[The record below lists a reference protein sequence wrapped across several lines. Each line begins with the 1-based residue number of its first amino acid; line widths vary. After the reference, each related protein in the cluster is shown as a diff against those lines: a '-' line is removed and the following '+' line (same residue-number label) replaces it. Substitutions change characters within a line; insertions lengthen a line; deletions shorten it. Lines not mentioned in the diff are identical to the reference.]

1 MKRKTPL
8 AAAVLAAAM
17 VLTACGGSPTAGV
30 GAPKVDDHAKEVYDE
45 INGLSGE
52 ERTDKLVEMAEE
64 EGKLVLYT
72 SNTDMDSLVEA
83 FEKKYDI
90 TVEPTRGNSETV
102 LQRLTTEG
110 NSGNVSTDLVETN
123 SGELNILAQEGFLY
137 DYESEYRD
145 AVREDGQ
152 LEGWTADRFNAFVVA
167 WNTDKVK
174 SSEIPGE
181 VADFA
186 DPKWDGKVALEIGD
200 VDWFAAV
207 SNYYLDQGKSQAE
220 VDKMW
225 TDIAANASVE
235 KGHST
240 MGDMLA
246 AGKLHVVL
254 SSYSHT
260 VDGLAGEDKAPVTW
274 KRGEEYV
281 APVVTRPNGAGLMA
295 TAKHPAAATLFM
307 DFLLSEGQQYIA
319 EDFRSTAV
327 PQEGDPLEG
336 VETIPVPEGDML
348 EDYDRWDR
356 AYRELVGG

>member
-8 AAAVLAAAM
+8 AAVVLAAAM

-45 INGLSGE
+45 INGLTGQ
-52 ERTDKLVEMAEE
+52 ERTDKLVEMAEK

-102 LQRLTTEG
+102 LQRLVTEG

-123 SGELNILAQEGFLY
+123 SGELDILAQAGFLY

-145 AVREDGQ
+145 AVRPEGQ
-152 LEGWTADRFNAFVVA
+152 LDGWTADRFNAFVVG
-167 WNTDKVK
+167 WNTNKVK
-174 SSEIPGE
+174 SSEIPDE

-186 DPKWDGKVALEIGD
+186 DPKWDGRVALEIGD

-207 SNYYLDQGKSQAE
+207 SKYYLEQGKSQAE

-225 TDIAANASVE
+225 KDIASNASVE

-260 VDGLAGEDKAPVTW
+260 VDGLAGEEKAPVAW
-274 KRGEEYV
+274 KSGEKYV
-281 APVVTRPNGAGLMA
+281 APVVTRPNGVGLMG
-295 TAKHPAAATLFM
+295 TAKNPAAALLFT
-307 DFLLSEGQQYIA
+307 DFLLTEGQPFIA
-319 EDFRSTAV
+319 KDFRSTAV

-336 VETIPVPEGDML
+336 VETIPVPEGEML
-348 EDYDRWDR
+348 DNYDRWDSTYR
-356 AYRELVGG
+356 ALVGG